1 MRTIK
6 SQMLFSLLIAILF
19 IFLTVAFFISQRL
32 SSIPVFIKEQNQE
45 LVAARADEIS
55 KEIQGAREQV
65 RMISQSNIL
74 KSGDLDAI
82 KAFLPTVVLE
92 GRFRNMTYSDIHGQA
107 WTTYD
112 ADIDISNQEQFIK
125 IIEEGHDYWV
135 SQPFYSPFIIEDI
148 PIITVSYAIKDEGI
162 TVGLVNA
169 VISTAFLDTI
179 FREINYLGTGYAYI
193 VNHDGEIVIHPS
205 EEIGINTPV
214 SSWIQDSQKEAV
226 LYTEPFG
233 SIDYVHPNN
242 TREIAF
248 FEVIESQPDWIFVLT
263 IPHTEVYK
271 EYNAIMEFLQI
282 VFLITMVVIIV
293 FAVIY
298 SQTLSHPVTELI
310 KTFERAA
317 KGDLN
322 AKANEHIN
330 NEIGLAG
337 QRFNSMIRQ
346 IKELTYRDT
355 ITGLYN
361 LNSFMLELPGKIRD
375 AQSTKNYEY
384 IVIISIDDFKRIN
397 SLAGYESGNDA
408 LRQVANKLLDF
419 IREDEMVGR
428 YFGDE
433 LIVYLRDNSLLE
445 VEKRIH
451 ALRTCF
457 DRLVLLNNIEVFL
470 KVSLGIAFLDDKA
483 THLDQVI
490 HYATIA
496 KLNVKKRGGNSFEYY
511 SKEIDDLL
519 VEEQAIEEELNNA
532 LAKNEF
538 ILHFQPIVKAY
549 NNEIVGYEALLRWNH
564 PRSHKITVSRLIEVA
579 ERRGLIFDIGAWV
592 LKKASNTIK
601 DINARVS
608 KAYFVSVNVSAVQL
622 EDLRFT
628 SLLTSVI
635 QETQIDPKL
644 LHLEITET
652 QMMLDVESKIKLLNG
667 MKHIGVKISIDD
679 FGTGYSSLAYLSQ
692 LPVDILKIDQKFI
705 AEMFVSNRSMAVIE
719 TVISLARVMN
729 LQITAEGVETE
740 EARNRLIELGCEFYQ
755 GYLFSRPKPFT

>member
-19 IFLTVAFFISQRL
+19 IFLTVAFFISRRL

-92 GRFRNMTYSDIHGQA
+92 GRFRNMTYSDINGQA

-148 PIITVSYAIKDEGI
+148 PIITVSYAIKDEGV

-169 VISTAFLDTI
+169 VIATAFLDTI

-233 SIDYVHPNN
+233 SIDYVHPNQ

-248 FEVIESQPDWIFVLT
+248 FEVIDSQPDWIFVLT
-263 IPHTEVYK
+263 IPQAEVYK

-322 AKANEHIN
+322 AKANEHVN

-361 LNSFMLELPGKIRD
+361 LNSFMLELPGKIRN
-375 AQSTKNYEY
+375 AQSMKNYEY

-408 LRQVANKLLDF
+408 LRQIANKLLDF
-419 IREDEMVGR
+419 IREDEMVGC

-433 LIVYLRDNSLLE
+433 LIVFLRDNSLLE

-451 ALRTCF
+451 ALRACF

-519 VEEQAIEEELNNA
+519 VEEQAIEEDLNNA

-601 DINARVS
+601 EINAREN
-608 KAYFVSVNVSAVQL
+608 KTYFVSVNVSAVQL

-652 QMMLDVESKIKLLNG
+652 QMMLDVESKINLLNG
-667 MKHIGVKISIDD
+667 MKQIGVKISIDD

-705 AEMFVSNRSMAVIE
+705 AEMFVSSRSMAVIE

-740 EARNRLIELGCEFYQ
+740 EARKVLIDLGCEFYQ